1 MIALQRRRRQDER
14 GAALVL
20 AIAFLVL
27 MAGVGAA
34 VISSVTSGVSDR
46 AVLDQVRNRQYAAD
60 GAIEKSI
67 ARVRTTGGT
76 CGAQD
81 PPFTL
86 NGATVHVDCIASPA
100 VIVGPN
106 GDLFS
111 QNDLV
116 FTACPLTG
124 SGNGNPCTTATT
136 IINAQVNFQGS
147 GSPLTTYVQSWS
159 VNK

>member
-1 MIALQRRRRQDER
+1 MRRIRRDER
-14 GAALVL
+14 GASLVL

-27 MAGVGAA
+27 MGGIGAA
-34 VISSVTSGVSDR
+34 VISSVTSGVSDH
-46 AVLDQVRNRQYAAD
+46 AVLNQVRNRQYAAD
-60 GAIEKSI
+60 GAIEKSV

-86 NGATVHVDCIASPA
+86 NGITIHVDCIASPA

-106 GDLFS
+106 GELLS

-116 FTACPLTG
+116 FTACPFTG
-124 SGNGNPCTTATT
+124 SGNGNACTTSTT
-136 IINAQVNFQGS
+136 IINAQINFQGS
-147 GSPLTTYVQSWS
+147 ASPLTTFVQSWS